1 MRPLR
6 ESDVRQLIYAV
17 TDVAT
22 QIVSPTKRYFLILD
36 PLIGIAVN
44 YEMLLPDA
52 RTVRRGTPFLF
63 DNESS
68 NFVGVRN
75 ADNSMWMRVPPR
87 SMLVCTLFS
96 QATAAGVWSA
106 QLYNPAIADPHYGA
120 CVTEDFLAENAS
132 NVYYGSLGLQG
143 AQNGAGA
150 ASIPLV
156 LTASG
161 GRQGFVSIQTGTTAA
176 GYALLRADNPTFV
189 TNSLL
194 GGGCRA
200 FEGSM
205 SLSAISAVAEEYYF
219 QFGIGNNVTGGAHT
233 EGAIFLYDRLNIND
247 NMQVKTIRTAGG
259 GAGNVVVD
267 TGTQPTYGTTGAE
280 WQHMRG
286 EVSSDGLRF
295 DAFLDKA
302 QVSPVGGMAFLP
314 ALTTNIKIIS
324 CGITKTAGATSRYI
338 KADYFKVESY
348 PVALR

>member
-1 MRPLR
+1 M
-6 ESDVRQLIYAV
+6 I
-17 TDVAT
+17 
-22 QIVSPTKRYFLILD
+22 
-36 PLIGIAVN
+36 
-44 YEMLLPDA
+44 LPDA
-52 RTVRRGTPFLF
+52 RTIRRGTPFVF
-63 DNESS
+63 ENESQ

-75 ADNSMWMRVPPR
+75 SDLSTWFRIPPR
-87 SMLVCTLFS
+87 ASLTCTLFS
-96 QATAAGVWSA
+96 QATAAGVWASR
-106 QLYNPAIADPHYGA
+106 LVNPAVADARYGA
-120 CVTEDFLAENAS
+120 CVLEDFLAENAS
-132 NVYYGSLGLQG
+132 NVYYGPLGLQG
-143 AQNGAGA
+143 AQSGAGA
-150 ASIPLV
+150 ANIPLV
-156 LTASG
+156 LTGSG

-189 TNSLL
+189 TNNLL

-200 FEGSM
+200 FEGAM

-233 EGAIFLYDRLNIND
+233 EGGFFLYDRLNINA

-267 TGTQPTYGTTGAE
+267 TGTQPVYGTTGAE

-295 DAFLDKA
+295 DAFLDKV

-314 ALTTNIKIIS
+314 ALTTNIKIIC
-324 CGITKTAGATSRYI
+324 CGITKTAGGTSRYV

-348 PVALR
+348 PVVFR